1 MNVSK
6 NKNILIYKYHGCLFI
21 MVILNAYIVV
31 LERFEH
37 KLNFFFVLS
46 IFLNNISSCAE
57 FFIKLRIYKISILKF
72 EPQTLK
78 FKNLKVKQFKHTS
91 LSHKLKMNVIAIF
104 YNYYLFKMSKLKK
117 PSAEVEI

>member
-1 MNVSK
+1 MNIMDV
-6 NKNILIYKYHGCLFI
+6 LFI

-37 KLNFFFVLS
+37 KLNYFFVLS
-46 IFLNNISSCAE
+46 NFLNNISSCAE

-104 YNYYLFKMSKLKK
+104 ITIICLKCQNLK
-117 PSAEVEI
+117 TKCRS